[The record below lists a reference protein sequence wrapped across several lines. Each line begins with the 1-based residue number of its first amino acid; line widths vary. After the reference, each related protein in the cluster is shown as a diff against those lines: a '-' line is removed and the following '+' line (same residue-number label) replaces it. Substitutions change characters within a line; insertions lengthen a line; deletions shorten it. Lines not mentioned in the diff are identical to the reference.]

1 MYLFWLLSIL
11 MANGMR
17 HNAALISVE
26 HTDHIAHV
34 RHVQH
39 EDYLAFLT
47 RQAHSIQETPV
58 PPALPPIVPSTSPVH
73 TIAPVVPVSAP
84 AGDYS
89 CSALESLW
97 VSVGG
102 NPADEF
108 IAAQIATAESG
119 GNPDAISP
127 TDDYG
132 LWQINASHG
141 AQATLNPTLN
151 AEAAVSISGDGTNWS
166 PWTTYTSGI
175 YASEC

>member
-1 MYLFWLLSIL
+1 

-26 HTDHIAHV
+26 HTQHVAHV
-34 RHVQH
+34 KHVQH

-47 RQAHSIQETPV
+47 KLEASRSTIAT
-58 PPALPPIVPSTSPVH
+58 PPALPIPVQAQPSTAPVH
-73 TIAPVVPVSAP
+73 TSVPVVPVSAP

-119 GNPDAISP
+119 GNPNAISP

>member
-1 MYLFWLLSIL
+1 

-47 RQAHSIQETPV
+47 RQAHSIQETPA
-58 PPALPPIVPSTSPVH
+58 PPALQPIVPSTSPVH
-73 TIAPVVPVSAP
+73 TIAPVAPVYAP

>member
-17 HNAALISVE
+17 HNVALISVE
-26 HTDHIAHV
+26 HTQHVAHV
-34 RHVQH
+34 KHVKH

-47 RQAHSIQETPV
+47 RLETPKSGSIAQPV
-58 PPALPPIVPSTSPVH
+58 QQIAAPPPIASP
-73 TIAPVVPVSAP
+73 TIPVSSYSAP
-84 AGDYS
+84 PGDYS

-127 TDDYG
+127 TDDFG

-151 AEAAVSISGDGTNWS
+151 AEAAVSISDDGTNWD

-175 YASEC
+175 YASDC